1 MFMVELDADSYYS
14 LLGVDP
20 NAPPAVIRQARDELI
35 RTLRHRASREPT
47 NRDELMARQ
56 MNVNSA
62 GRTLTA
68 PAERERYDKE
78 HAHLRLFT
86 VRSAAA
92 PMFTD
97 SEDRLDAIYR
107 AVSAHLRR
115 FGTPLPPLS
124 DLDRTDFS
132 DDLTPTPWL
141 DGPSDIQ
148 AVTRQ

>member
-20 NAPPAVIRQARDELI
+20 NATPAAIRKARDNLI
-35 RTLRHRASREPT
+35 KSLRDRARQEPASRE
-47 NRDELMARQ
+47 ELTARQ
-56 MNVNSA
+56 RQVNAA

-68 PAERERYDKE
+68 PAERQQYDRE

-86 VRSAAA
+86 IRAAAA

-97 SEDRLDAIYR
+97 PQDRLDAIYR
-107 AVSAHLRR
+107 AISDHLRR
-115 FGTPLPPLS
+115 LGAPLPPLS

-132 DDLTPTPWL
+132 ADLTLTPLL
-141 DGPSDIQ
+141 DG
-148 AVTRQ
+148 RG